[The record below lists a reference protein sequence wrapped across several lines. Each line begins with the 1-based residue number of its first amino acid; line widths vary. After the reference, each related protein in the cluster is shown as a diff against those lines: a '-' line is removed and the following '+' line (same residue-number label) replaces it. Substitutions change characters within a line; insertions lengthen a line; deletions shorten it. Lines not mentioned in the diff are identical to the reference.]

1 MKFLLIITMCSSIY
15 ANCMPPVQVEEI
27 YDSHYDCALDG
38 YNLSAD
44 IIENLK
50 PNKVNA
56 DRIYLSFACK
66 PMESS

>member
-44 IIENLK
+44 IIENLGNLTK
-50 PNKVNA
+50 
-56 DRIYLSFACK
+56 
-66 PMESS
+66 